1 MAIIDKE
8 KIKEIS
14 KNHPAVFKDL
24 DTEDGKKSLRRAI
37 SICWTTT
44 LLVKAVLIGGA
55 WLFLASIERQ
65 YGELFLLVMALWKTK
80 QLVDQDFEGVE
91 DVFLEEAAE
100 IASETPASEPEAK
113 DEDKDSEQGSRE
125 DAKHDA
131 EAKEDEKSV
140 GA

>member
-14 KNHPAVFKDL
+14 RNHPAVFKDL
-24 DTEDGKKSLRRAI
+24 STEDGKKSLRRAI
-37 SICWTTT
+37 SICWMAAF
-44 LLVKAVLIGGA
+44 LIKAVLIGGA

-65 YGELFLLVMALWKTK
+65 YGELFLLVIALWKTK

-100 IASETPASEPEAK
+100 IASDTVEETIASSSEQDSEEDA
-113 DEDKDSEQGSRE
+113 EDKKE
-125 DAKHDA
+125 
-131 EAKEDEKSV
+131 EDEKL
-140 GA
+140 ARD